1 MTNPKP
7 AIHEIVYLATW
18 FCAIITLLAP
28 ADPRLGLHQHRQQRR
43 QQPVRPVVQAGQG
56 GVLPEGRLQPRRV
69 SRSGSNQVSGSL
81 AAGRLV
87 ESLRTRAELKFEES
101 ENDAIISVLCPGENA
116 GDCAGRPDE
125 QEMVQYYLTRRF
137 NIKG

>member
-1 MTNPKP
+1 M
-7 AIHEIVYLATW
+7 
-18 FCAIITLLAP
+18 IIALRRCLSQLLGV
-28 ADPRLGLHQHRQQRR
+28 DIWRR
-43 QQPVRPVVQAGQG
+43 RI
-56 GVLPEGRLQPRRV
+56 
-69 SRSGSNQVSGSL
+69 
-81 AAGRLV
+81 
-87 ESLRTRAELKFEES
+87 RAELKFEES

>member
-1 MTNPKP
+1 MTCLKSSVKDLLYVVVCFSAFVTLLSP
-7 AIHEIVYLATW
+7 ATLASGSISTGNSGVSQFGQIYKQGKVAFFRKVACSRSACPVKRNQLSGNLAT
-18 FCAIITLLAP
+18 
-28 ADPRLGLHQHRQQRR
+28 G
-43 QQPVRPVVQAGQG
+43 
-56 GVLPEGRLQPRRV
+56 
-69 SRSGSNQVSGSL
+69 
-81 AAGRLV
+81 LV

>member
-1 MTNPKP
+1 MIQLKAIFKDPILALSWSALFAILLIP
-7 AIHEIVYLATW
+7 ATLASGSISTGNSGVSQ
-18 FCAIITLLAP
+18 FGNLYK
-28 ADPRLGLHQHRQQRR
+28 
-43 QQPVRPVVQAGQG
+43 QG
-56 GVLPEGRLQPRRV
+56 KVAFFRKV
-69 SRSGSNQVSGSL
+69 ACSRSECPVKRNQLSGDL
-81 AAGRLV
+81 AAGLV

-137 NIKG
+137 NIQG

>member
-1 MTNPKP
+1 MIKLKP
-7 AIHEIVYLATW
+7 I
-18 FCAIITLLAP
+18 FKDPLLALSWSALIAVLLIP
-28 ADPRLGLHQHRQQRR
+28 TTLASGSISTGNSGVSQF
-43 QQPVRPVVQAGQG
+43 GQIYKQG
-56 GVLPEGRLQPRRV
+56 KMVFFRKV
-69 SRSGSNQVSGSL
+69 ACSRSACLVKRNQLSGNL
-81 AAGRLV
+81 AAGLV

-137 NIKG
+137 NIQG

>member
-1 MTNPKP
+1 MTKLMPIIKDP
-7 AIHEIVYLATW
+7 LRVFTW
-18 FCAIITLLAP
+18 SAVIAVLLAP
-28 ADPRLGLHQHRQQRR
+28 
-43 QQPVRPVVQAGQG
+43 VVLASGSISTGNSGVSQFGQIYKQG
-56 GVLPEGRLQPRRV
+56 KMVFFRKV
-69 SRSGSNQVSGSL
+69 ACSRSACPVKRDQLSGNL
-81 AAGRLV
+81 AAGLV

-101 ENDAIISVLCPGENA
+101 ENDSIISVLCPGEKA

>member
-1 MTNPKP
+1 MPIIKDP
-7 AIHEIVYLATW
+7 LRVFTW
-18 FCAIITLLAP
+18 SAVIAVLLAP
-28 ADPRLGLHQHRQQRR
+28 
-43 QQPVRPVVQAGQG
+43 VVLASGSISTGNSGVSQFGQIYKQG
-56 GVLPEGRLQPRRV
+56 KMVFFRKV
-69 SRSGSNQVSGSL
+69 ACSRSACPVKRDQLSGNL
-81 AAGRLV
+81 AAGLV

-101 ENDAIISVLCPGENA
+101 ENDSIISVLCPGEKA

>member
-1 MTNPKP
+1 MMICPKP
-7 AIHEIVYLATW
+7 SIKDLLYAVICSSAL
-18 FCAIITLLAP
+18 ITLLSP
-28 ADPRLGLHQHRQQRR
+28 ATL
-43 QQPVRPVVQAGQG
+43 A
-56 GVLPEGRLQPRRV
+56 
-69 SRSGSNQVSGSL
+69 SGSISTGSSGVSSQYGQLYKQGKVAFFRKVACSRAECPVKRNQVSGGL
-81 AAGRLV
+81 AAGLV

>member
-1 MTNPKP
+1 MTSPKP
-7 AIHEIVYLATW
+7 ANNEIVYIAAW
-18 FCAIITLLAP
+18 FCALITLLAP
-28 ADPRLGLHQHRQQRR
+28 ATLASGSISTGGSGVGSQY
-43 QQPVRPVVQAGQG
+43 GQLYKQG
-56 GVLPEGRLQPRRV
+56 KVAFFRKV
-69 SRSGSNQVSGSL
+69 ACSRSGCPVRRDQVSGSL
-81 AAGRLV
+81 AAGLV

-101 ENDAIISVLCPGENA
+101 ENDAIISVLCPGEKA

>member
-1 MTNPKP
+1 MIKLKP
-7 AIHEIVYLATW
+7 IFKDPLLALSWSALIAVLLIPTTLASGSISTGNSGVSQFGQIYKQGKMVFFRKVACSRSACPVKRNQLSGNLAT
-18 FCAIITLLAP
+18 
-28 ADPRLGLHQHRQQRR
+28 G
-43 QQPVRPVVQAGQG
+43 
-56 GVLPEGRLQPRRV
+56 
-69 SRSGSNQVSGSL
+69 
-81 AAGRLV
+81 LV

-137 NIKG
+137 NIQG

>member
-1 MTNPKP
+1 MICLKP
-7 AIHEIVYLATW
+7 SIKDLLYVVVCFSALV
-18 FCAIITLLAP
+18 TLLSP
-28 ADPRLGLHQHRQQRR
+28 ATLASGSISTGSSGVGSQY
-43 QQPVRPVVQAGQG
+43 GQLYKQG
-56 GVLPEGRLQPRRV
+56 KVAFFRKV
-69 SRSGSNQVSGSL
+69 ACSRSECPVKRNQISTSL
-81 AAGRLV
+81 AAGLI

>member
-1 MTNPKP
+1 MTCLKP
-7 AIHEIVYLATW
+7 SVKDLLYIVVWFSALASLLSP
-18 FCAIITLLAP
+18 ATLAS
-28 ADPRLGLHQHRQQRR
+28 GSISTGNSSVSQF
-43 QQPVRPVVQAGQG
+43 GQIYKQG
-56 GVLPEGRLQPRRV
+56 KMVFFRKV
-69 SRSGSNQVSGSL
+69 ACSRSACLVKRNQLSGNL
-81 AAGRLV
+81 AAGLV

-101 ENDAIISVLCPGENA
+101 ENDAVISVLCPGENA

>member
-1 MTNPKP
+1 MVSHRP
-7 AIHEIVYLATW
+7 AVKEMVSVVAWLSAV
-18 FCAIITLLAP
+18 ITLLS
-28 ADPRLGLHQHRQQRR
+28 
-43 QQPVRPVVQAGQG
+43 PVTLASGSISTGSSGVSSQYGQLYKQG
-56 GVLPEGRLQPRRV
+56 KVAFFRKV
-69 SRSGSNQVSGSL
+69 ACSRSECPVKRNQISGSL
-81 AAGRLV
+81 AAGLV

-101 ENDAIISVLCPGENA
+101 ENDAIITVLCPGENA

>member
-1 MTNPKP
+1 MRQLKP
-7 AIHEIVYLATW
+7 IFKDPLLALSWSALIAVLLIPTTLASGSISTGNSGVSQFGQIYKQGKMVFFRKVACSRSACPVKRNQLSGNLAT
-18 FCAIITLLAP
+18 
-28 ADPRLGLHQHRQQRR
+28 G
-43 QQPVRPVVQAGQG
+43 
-56 GVLPEGRLQPRRV
+56 
-69 SRSGSNQVSGSL
+69 
-81 AAGRLV
+81 LV

-137 NIKG
+137 NIQG